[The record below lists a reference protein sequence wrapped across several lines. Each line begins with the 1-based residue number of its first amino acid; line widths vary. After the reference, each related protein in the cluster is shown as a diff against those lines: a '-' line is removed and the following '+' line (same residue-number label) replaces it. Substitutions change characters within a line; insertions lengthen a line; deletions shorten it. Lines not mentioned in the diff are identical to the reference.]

1 MSRRSEPRRD
11 APLGQNQN
19 GSSTVKAGTSYSGL
33 IKATARWEILRQ
45 HVEDGVPLTV
55 LAEEHHIGL
64 RTLQRWHQSFKLQG
78 KPGLEPVAQGKR
90 GRRMPSDFVKLVEG
104 LALAKLPRTTAA
116 IHQQANKVALHQGW
130 APVSY
135 STIRSI
141 VGEIDP
147 GMMTLAQQG
156 AAVYRDKYELVWR
169 RRAERPNAVWQADHT
184 ELDILVFD
192 TGHRPVRPWLT
203 TIMDDYSRA
212 LCGYMIFTGAPS
224 SLNTALVL
232 REAIWPKKTADWPMC
247 GIPDVL
253 YVDHGTDFT
262 SHHMA
267 QAARDL
273 HFEITFSAVARPQG
287 RGKIERFF
295 GTLNTELLARLPV
308 TCTTYAIPNPDY
320 RLVNWTRR

>member
-1 MSRRSEPRRD
+1 M
-11 APLGQNQN
+11 
-19 GSSTVKAGTSYSGL
+19 KAGTSYSGL

-147 GMMTLAQQG
+147 GMMTLAQ
-156 AAVYRDKYELVWR
+156 AR
-169 RRAERPNAVWQADHT
+169 RGGVPR
-184 ELDILVFD
+184 
-192 TGHRPVRPWLT
+192 
-203 TIMDDYSRA
+203 
-212 LCGYMIFTGAPS
+212 
-224 SLNTALVL
+224 
-232 REAIWPKKTADWPMC
+232 
-247 GIPDVL
+247 
-253 YVDHGTDFT
+253 
-262 SHHMA
+262 
-267 QAARDL
+267 
-273 HFEITFSAVARPQG
+273 
-287 RGKIERFF
+287 
-295 GTLNTELLARLPV
+295 
-308 TCTTYAIPNPDY
+308 
-320 RLVNWTRR
+320 